1 MKRLFTTLAAAAAV
15 VLTTGTA
22 KAGEELFI
30 YNWTEYTPPDLV
42 AKFEA
47 ETGIKVS
54 VDTYDSNETLLAKL
68 QAGATGYDL
77 VVPSQNF
84 VPILAKEG
92 LIQKVAVHELP
103 NYKHYK
109 ERWKFPAWDPEQE
122 YTAPWQ
128 WGTTSFAYHKDLYTG
143 KGESLK
149 EFFEPSEELRGR
161 LSTFQTPDEVVSL
174 ANIYLGMEFCSEDPK
189 EMKKVQ
195 DLLMNQKEYI
205 VAYNSETMSDLIA
218 SGEAIMTN
226 HWNGYARL
234 GRLAGAP
241 VVYAYPKEGVV
252 GWFDSLVVPTSAKNV
267 ENARKFMN
275 FIMDPVNMAALSENQ
290 GYGDAIKGTA
300 QYYSEELKSAPEV
313 NPPADVPV
321 RFATTCSPKA
331 QSLIDKVW
339 TKVMQ

>member
-1 MKRLFTTLAAAAAV
+1 MKRHLTIAAATAALLV
-15 VLTTGTA
+15 SGLA
-22 KAGEELFI
+22 KASGELFI
-30 YNWTEYTPPDLV
+30 YNWTEYTPPELV
-42 AKFEA
+42 EKFEK

-84 VPILAKEG
+84 VPIMIQEG
-92 LIQKVAVHELP
+92 LIQKVAVYDLP
-103 NYKHYK
+103 NYKNY
-109 ERWKFPAWDPEQE
+109 EDTWKKPEWDPTHE

-128 WGTTSFAYHKDLYTG
+128 WGTTSFAYHNDYSG

-161 LSTFQTPDEVVSL
+161 LSVFPTPDEVVSL
-174 ANIYLGMEFCSEDPK
+174 ANIYLGIPMCSEDPK
-189 EMKKVQ
+189 EMKKIQ
-195 DLLMNQKEYI
+195 DLLVAQKEYV
-205 VAYNSETMSDLIA
+205 VAYNNETMSDLMA
-218 SGEAIMTN
+218 SGEALMTN
-226 HWNGYARL
+226 HWNGFTRV

-241 VVYAYPKEGVV
+241 INYAYPKEGVV
-252 GWFDSLVVPTSAKNV
+252 GWFDSLVVPSSAKNV

-275 FIMDPVNMAALSENQ
+275 FMMDPENMAILTENQ

-300 QYYSEELKSAPEV
+300 QFYSDELKTAPEV
-313 NPPADVPV
+313 NPPADLNVV
-321 RFATTCSPKA
+321 FAPTCSPKA

-339 TKVMQ
+339 TKILQ

>member
-1 MKRLFTTLAAAAAV
+1 MKRHLTMIASAV
-15 VLTTGTA
+15 AMLVSASSQASG
-22 KAGEELFI
+22 ELFI
-30 YNWTEYTPPDLV
+30 YNWTEYTPPELV
-42 AKFEA
+42 EKFEN

-84 VPILAKEG
+84 VPIMIKEG
-92 LIQKVAVHELP
+92 LIQKVAVHELS
-103 NYKHYK
+103 NYDNY
-109 ERWKFPAWDPEQE
+109 EDTWKNPEWDPEHE

-128 WGTTSFAYHKDLYTG
+128 WGTTSFAYHNDYSG

-161 LSTFQTPDEVVSL
+161 LSVFPTPDEVVSL
-174 ANIYLGMEFCSEDPK
+174 ANIYLGIPFCSEDPK
-189 EMKKVQ
+189 EMKKIQ
-195 DLLMNQKEYI
+195 DLLVAQKEYV
-205 VAYNSETMSDLIA
+205 VAYNNETMSDLIA
-218 SGEAIMTN
+218 SGEALMTN
-226 HWNGYARL
+226 HWNGFTRV
-234 GRLAGAP
+234 GRLAGSP
-241 VVYAYPKEGVV
+241 INYAYPKEGVV
-252 GWFDSLVVPTSAKNV
+252 GWFDSLVVPSSAKNV

-275 FIMDPVNMAALSENQ
+275 FMMDPENMAMLTENQ

-313 NPPADVPV
+313 NPPADVNV
-321 RFATTCSPKA
+321 VFAPTCSPKA

-339 TKVMQ
+339 TKVLQ

>member
-1 MKRLFTTLAAAAAV
+1 MKRLLIIFAASIALLTLGSARAE
-15 VLTTGTA
+15 G
-22 KAGEELFI
+22 ELFI
-30 YNWTEYTPPDLV
+30 YNWTEYTPPELV
-42 AKFEA
+42 EKFEK

-84 VPILAKEG
+84 VPIMIKEG
-92 LIQKVAVHELP
+92 LIQKVAVYDLP
-103 NYKHYK
+103 NYKNYVDS
-109 ERWKFPAWDPEQE
+109 WKKPEWDPEHE

-128 WGTTSFAYHKDLYTG
+128 WGTTSFSYHDDYSG

-161 LSTFQTPDEVVSL
+161 LSVFPTPDEVVSL
-174 ANIYLGMEFCSEDPK
+174 ANIYLGIPFCSEDPK
-189 EMKKVQ
+189 QMKKIQ
-195 DLLMNQKEYI
+195 DLLVAQKEYV
-205 VAYNSETMSDLIA
+205 VAYNNETMSDLMA
-218 SGEAIMTN
+218 SGEALMTN
-226 HWNGYARL
+226 HWNGFSRL

-241 VVYAYPKEGVV
+241 INYAYPKEGVV
-252 GWFDSLVVPTSAKNV
+252 GWFDSLVVPSSAKNV

-275 FIMDPVNMAALSENQ
+275 FMMDPVNMAILTENQ

-300 QYYSEELKSAPEV
+300 QYYSDELKSAPEV
-313 NPPADVPV
+313 NPPSDLNVV
-321 RFATTCSPKA
+321 FAPTCSPKA

-339 TKVMQ
+339 TKVLQ

>member
-1 MKRLFTTLAAAAAV
+1 MKRALSL
-15 VLTTGTA
+15 LTAFAFSLGATSA
-22 KAGEELFI
+22 KAEGELFI
-30 YNWTEYTPPDLV
+30 YNWTEYTPPALIE
-42 AKFEA
+42 KFEA

-84 VPILAKEG
+84 VPIMINEG

-103 NYKHYK
+103 NYANYEDK
-109 ERWKFPAWDPEQE
+109 WKKPDWDSEHE
-122 YTAPWQ
+122 YSAPWQ
-128 WGTTSFAYHKDLYTG
+128 WGTTSFSFHSEEYSGT
-143 KGESLK
+143 GESLS

-161 LSTFQTPDEVVSL
+161 LSVFPTPDEVVSL
-174 ANIYLGMEFCSEDPK
+174 ANIYLGIEFCSEDPK
-189 EMKKVQ
+189 EMKRIQ
-195 DLLMNQKEYI
+195 DMLVAQKEFV
-205 VAYNSETMSDLIA
+205 VAYNNETMSDLIT
-218 SGEAIMTN
+218 SGEALMTN
-226 HWNGYARL
+226 HWNGFSRL

-241 VVYAYPKEGVV
+241 VQYAYPKEGVV
-252 GWFDSLVVPTSAKNV
+252 GWFDSLVVPTSAQNV

-275 FIMDPVNMAALSENQ
+275 FMMDPVNMAVLTESQ

-313 NPPADVPV
+313 NPPSDLNVV
-321 RFATTCSPKA
+321 FAPTCSPKA

-339 TKVMQ
+339 TKVLQ

>member
-1 MKRLFTTLAAAAAV
+1 MKRHITL
-15 VLTTGTA
+15 LTTA
-22 KAGEELFI
+22 IAMLISVSANAAGELFI
-30 YNWTEYTPPDLV
+30 YNWTEYTPPELV
-42 AKFEA
+42 KKFEK

-84 VPILAKEG
+84 VPIMINEG
-92 LIQKVAVHELP
+92 LIQKVAVYDLP
-103 NYKHYK
+103 NYKNY
-109 ERWKFPAWDPEQE
+109 EENWKKPEWDPQHE
-122 YTAPWQ
+122 YSAPWQ
-128 WGTTSFAYHKDLYTG
+128 WGTTSFSYSDDYSG

-161 LSTFQTPDEVVSL
+161 LSVFPTPDEVVSL
-174 ANIYLGMEFCSEDPK
+174 ANIYLGIPFCSEDPK
-189 EMKKVQ
+189 EMKKIQ
-195 DLLMNQKEYI
+195 DLLVAQKEYV
-205 VAYNSETMSDLIA
+205 VAYNNETMSDLVA
-218 SGEAIMTN
+218 SGEALMTN
-226 HWNGYARL
+226 HWNGFSRL

-241 VVYAYPKEGVV
+241 INYAYPKEGVV
-252 GWFDSLVVPTSAKNV
+252 GWFDSLVVPNSAKNV

-275 FIMDPVNMAALSENQ
+275 FMMDPENMAILTENQ

-313 NPPADVPV
+313 NPPADLNVV
-321 RFATTCSPKA
+321 FAPTCSPKA

-339 TKVMQ
+339 TKVLQ

>member
-1 MKRLFTTLAAAAAV
+1 MKRLLTIFAASAALLTL
-15 VLTTGTA
+15 GSA
-22 KAGEELFI
+22 KAEGELFI
-30 YNWTEYTPPDLV
+30 YNWTEYTPPELV
-42 AKFEA
+42 EKFEK

-84 VPILAKEG
+84 VPIMIKEG
-92 LIQKVAVHELP
+92 LIQKVAVYDLP
-103 NYKHYK
+103 NYKNY
-109 ERWKFPAWDPEQE
+109 EDAWKKPEWDPEHE

-128 WGTTSFAYHKDLYTG
+128 WGTTSFAYHDDYSG

-161 LSTFQTPDEVVSL
+161 VSVFPTPDEVVSL
-174 ANIYLGMEFCSEDPK
+174 ANIYLGIPFCSEDPK

-195 DLLMNQKEYI
+195 DLLVAQKEYV
-205 VAYNSETMSDLIA
+205 VAYNNETMSDLIA
-218 SGEAIMTN
+218 SGEALMTN
-226 HWNGYARL
+226 HWNGFTRV

-241 VVYAYPKEGVV
+241 INYAYPKEGVV

-275 FIMDPVNMAALSENQ
+275 FMMDPENMAMLTENQ

-313 NPPADVPV
+313 NPPSDLNVV
-321 RFATTCSPKA
+321 FAPTCSPKA

>member
-1 MKRLFTTLAAAAAV
+1 MKRHITLFA
-15 VLTTGTA
+15 TA
-22 KAGEELFI
+22 ITMLISASANASGELFI
-30 YNWTEYTPPDLV
+30 YNWTEYTPPELV
-42 AKFEA
+42 EKFEK

-84 VPILAKEG
+84 VPIMIKEG
-92 LIQKVAVHELP
+92 LIQKVAVYDLP
-103 NYKHYK
+103 NYKNY
-109 ERWKFPAWDPEQE
+109 EEVWKKPEWDPQHE
-122 YTAPWQ
+122 YTAPYQ
-128 WGTTSFAYHKDLYTG
+128 WGTTSFAYHNDYSG

-161 LSTFQTPDEVVSL
+161 LSVFPTPDEVVSL
-174 ANIYLGMEFCSEDPK
+174 ANIYLGIPFCSEDPK

-195 DLLMNQKEYI
+195 DLLVAQKEYV
-205 VAYNSETMSDLIA
+205 VAYNNETMSDLMA
-218 SGEAIMTN
+218 SGEALMTN
-226 HWNGYARL
+226 HWNGFTRV

-241 VVYAYPKEGVV
+241 INYAYPKEGVV

-267 ENARKFMN
+267 DNARKFMN
-275 FIMDPVNMAALSENQ
+275 FMMDPENMAILTESQ

-300 QYYSEELKSAPEV
+300 QYYSDELKSAPEV
-313 NPPADVPV
+313 NPPADLNVV
-321 RFATTCSPKA
+321 FAPTCSPKA

-339 TKVMQ
+339 TKVLQ

>member
-1 MKRLFTTLAAAAAV
+1 MKRHITLFATAAAMLISASANAA
-15 VLTTGTA
+15 G
-22 KAGEELFI
+22 ELFI
-30 YNWTEYTPPDLV
+30 YNWTEYTPPELV
-42 AKFEA
+42 EKFEK

-84 VPILAKEG
+84 VPIMIKEG
-92 LIQKVAVHELP
+92 LIQKVAVYDLP
-103 NYKHYK
+103 NYKNYK
-109 ERWKFPAWDPEQE
+109 DSWKKPEWDPEHE

-128 WGTTSFAYHKDLYTG
+128 WGTTSFSYSDDYSG

-161 LSTFQTPDEVVSL
+161 LSVFPTPDEVVSL
-174 ANIYLGMEFCSEDPK
+174 ANIYLGIPFCSEDPK
-189 EMKKVQ
+189 QMKKIQ
-195 DLLMNQKEYI
+195 DLLVAQKEYV
-205 VAYNSETMSDLIA
+205 VAYNNETMSDLIA
-218 SGEAIMTN
+218 SGEALMTN
-226 HWNGYARL
+226 HWNGYSRL
-234 GRLAGAP
+234 GRLAGSP
-241 VVYAYPKEGVV
+241 VNYAYPKEGVV

-275 FIMDPVNMAALSENQ
+275 FMMDPVNMAMLTENQ

-300 QYYSEELKSAPEV
+300 QYYSEELKSSPEV
-313 NPPADVPV
+313 NPPADLNVV
-321 RFATTCSPKA
+321 FAPTCSPKA

-339 TKVMQ
+339 TKVLQ